1 VDEMKTQELVR
12 FLKETPSSAKEASI
26 LEKVVA
32 FVTRDFKTW
41 WTYKLWVMIDVLG
54 TLTFVA
60 SYYFVS
66 KIVSPASLVEAG
78 YGSDYL
84 TFAVIGVAFQQYVFS
99 SVSTLSESIRSEQWD
114 GTMETILSSK
124 TSFRVFLLG
133 ESVFRFIVGS
143 YFLIA
148 ALLLGMAI
156 GVKITTNPGALL
168 SAALITVLLVA
179 SHMVVGILGA
189 AIILKV
195 KQGDPIVW
203 AFSWLTQLFSGVL
216 YPLNLLP
223 AQLSWIGAIFP
234 LTYSLDGIRRCLT
247 VGATI
252 FSPAVAED
260 ILKLTIFIVVSLP
273 IALKAFKRAYDS
285 TRIDGSLGQY

>member
-1 VDEMKTQELVR
+1 MKTKELIG
-12 FLKETPSSAKEASI
+12 FLRKEREDAKEAGV
-26 LEKVVA
+26 LEKVAA
-32 FVTRDFKTW
+32 FVARDFKTW
-41 WTYKLWVMIDVLG
+41 WTYKLWVTIDVLG

-66 KIVSPASLVEAG
+66 KIISPEILVEAG

-114 GTMETILSSK
+114 GTMETILSSR

-133 ESVFRFIVGS
+133 ESVFRFIIGS
-143 YFLIA
+143 YFLLA
-148 ALLLGMAI
+148 ALALGAAI
-156 GVKITTNPGALL
+156 GVKITANPWSLL
-168 SAALITVLLVA
+168 SAALVAALLVV
-179 SHMVVGILGA
+179 SHMIVGILGA
-189 AIILKV
+189 ALILKV

-234 LTYSLDGIRRCLT
+234 LTYSLDGIRRCLMAD
-247 VGATI
+247 ATI
-252 FSPAVAED
+252 LSPIVAED
-260 ILKLTIFIVVSLP
+260 VVKLVVFIAASLP
-273 IALKAFKRAYDS
+273 IALKAFRKAYDS
-285 TRIDGSLGQY
+285 TRKDGSLGQY